1 LEISLEGVLIVNVEI
16 RTFRDNELIT
26 GISILAVLKHS
37 KELEYSK
44 CILIEPILSYSR
56 VLKALRRANSCIKSI
71 EDLIL
76 RENIAFADFDS
87 RFQDCLIL
95 SLNSLLLFREMG
107 LISLNDGKAFYLGEK
122 FDFYNS
128 GLGEKANERISVAKR
143 LSEIMMKGDAS
154 DLYLSLR
161 IEL

>member
-1 LEISLEGVLIVNVEI
+1 MLIVNVEI

-26 GISILAVLKHS
+26 EISILAVLKHS

-95 SLNSLLLFREMG
+95 SLNSLLLFRE
-107 LISLNDGKAFYLGEK
+107 SLCP
-122 FDFYNS
+122 
-128 GLGEKANERISVAKR
+128 R
-143 LSEIMMKGDAS
+143 
-154 DLYLSLR
+154 
-161 IEL
+161 